1 MISALYWGVLRSKIK
16 HKSGVHSQI
25 TISTALLTDI
35 QTDRRTESKHSAVE
49 SVHAAGPKKNKRFS
63 LVILMTIYNLCNL
76 CTLRN
81 LCQSDEYQKLIRD
94 SFSSA
99 EEGDYRR
106 EGARGAT
113 QRRKRREAL
122 LLIVCLPVVHCTP
135 CLSSQAQL
143 YANITGERLHC
154 DVPLQ
159 IKYVC
164 IYVTEKRFQK

>member
-16 HKSGVHSQI
+16 HKSEVHSQI

-35 QTDRRTESKHSAVE
+35 QTDRRTESEHSAVE
-49 SVHAAGPKKNKRFS
+49 SVNAAGQKEKQAFS

-99 EEGDYRR
+99 EDFKVIIEERALGEQRKGGKEGRLCFWSSVFPSSTAPLVFLPKRNCMRILQEKDFIVTCRYR
-106 EGARGAT
+106 
-113 QRRKRREAL
+113 
-122 LLIVCLPVVHCTP
+122 
-135 CLSSQAQL
+135 
-143 YANITGERLHC
+143 
-154 DVPLQ
+154 
-159 IKYVC
+159 
-164 IYVTEKRFQK
+164 